1 MQLIQNTASA
11 SLSQTPKATSTKLQA
26 TILCHTSVFDNLTTG
41 STVSVRTVAAS
52 HDVTMV
58 VVGTVVGLILI
69 LLLLALYAFL
79 RRRGLSQVAT
89 GKKQQKLK
97 PNDPLL

>member
-1 MQLIQNTASA
+1 MSA
-11 SLSQTPKATSTKLQA
+11 NMT
-26 TILCHTSVFDNLTTG
+26 LTNPVTG
-41 STVSVRTVAAS
+41 STITATTAAAG

-58 VVGTVVGLILI
+58 VVGIIVGLIFIVI
-69 LLLLALYAFL
+69 LVALYAFL

-89 GKKQQKLK
+89 GNKQQKLK